1 MRLIFKSVAVLVVLA
16 LLLAGGLWF
25 SLYEFR
31 PALPTQQ
38 LFVNGRILTM
48 DSDNRVVN
56 ALLLEGEQI
65 AAVGDGD
72 RLRALADE
80 NAVVIDLKGKTL
92 LPGFIDAHGHF
103 PGTGLA
109 ARGVDLSSPPIGSVR
124 RIADLQAQL
133 RQAESALDEGAWLFG
148 FGYDDSLLAE
158 QRHPT
163 REELDA
169 VSATRP
175 IYLMHSSGHLGMSNT
190 AGLKAAGITLDTP
203 DPEGGEIV
211 RDADGMA
218 TGLLLEHATDLV
230 APLAMDFSFFD
241 FITMSDLAAQQYL
254 AAGVTTAQSGGVDT
268 RFLRGLKLLS
278 DLGRI
283 PQRLIVWPLA
293 DKSAEDL
300 DSGLL
305 NAESLHTARFDMKAV
320 KLIADGSIQGYTAH
334 LHQPYYRHP
343 DPSFRG
349 FPRLSDQSL
358 TEQLVKYHCEAYQLA
373 IHGNGDE
380 AIESILNAFAE
391 AQQRCPRDDP
401 RAIVVHAQTATPAQL
416 QRMKALGMTPS
427 FFVAHTFFWGDR
439 HRDRFLGLAR
449 ASRISPLQDAL
460 DEDLRFT
467 VHLDSPVVPM
477 DIGRLLWSATT
488 RQTRSGA
495 VLGEE
500 QRVDIWQALRSVT
513 IDAAWQSFE
522 EQRLGSLEVG
532 KQADLVQLDR
542 DPTEGAEALL
552 AFKVERTWIGGRCVY
567 QRGRDDCE
575 LTE

>member
-190 AGLKAAGITLDTP
+190 AGLNAAGITLDTP

-254 AAGVTTAQSGGVDT
+254 AAGVTTA
-268 RFLRGLKLLS
+268 
-278 DLGRI
+278 
-283 PQRLIVWPLA
+283 A
-293 DKSAEDL
+293 
-300 DSGLL
+300 
-305 NAESLHTARFDMKAV
+305 
-320 KLIADGSIQGYTAH
+320 
-334 LHQPYYRHP
+334 
-343 DPSFRG
+343 
-349 FPRLSDQSL
+349 
-358 TEQLVKYHCEAYQLA
+358 
-373 IHGNGDE
+373 
-380 AIESILNAFAE
+380 
-391 AQQRCPRDDP
+391 
-401 RAIVVHAQTATPAQL
+401 
-416 QRMKALGMTPS
+416 
-427 FFVAHTFFWGDR
+427 
-439 HRDRFLGLAR
+439 
-449 ASRISPLQDAL
+449 
-460 DEDLRFT
+460 
-467 VHLDSPVVPM
+467 
-477 DIGRLLWSATT
+477 
-488 RQTRSGA
+488 
-495 VLGEE
+495 
-500 QRVDIWQALRSVT
+500 
-513 IDAAWQSFE
+513 
-522 EQRLGSLEVG
+522 
-532 KQADLVQLDR
+532 
-542 DPTEGAEALL
+542 
-552 AFKVERTWIGGRCVY
+552 
-567 QRGRDDCE
+567 
-575 LTE
+575 